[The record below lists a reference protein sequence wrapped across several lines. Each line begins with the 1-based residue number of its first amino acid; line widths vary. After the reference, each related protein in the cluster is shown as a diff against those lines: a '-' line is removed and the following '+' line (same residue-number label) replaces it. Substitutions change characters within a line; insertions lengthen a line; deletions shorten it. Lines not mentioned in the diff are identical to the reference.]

1 MTSAHHPHGS
11 TQVQFAYMRPGSRKA
26 TANSCPENFNPFNI
40 PISLEALKTK
50 KPTDKEQADRDKAAE
65 TQRQI
70 EMIFGGAPQ
79 WPWE

>member
-1 MTSAHHPHGS
+1 
-11 TQVQFAYMRPGSRKA
+11 
-26 TANSCPENFNPFNI
+26 NFNPFNI

-50 KPTDKEQADRDKAAE
+50 NPTVPDKQQADKAAE

-70 EMIFGGAPQ
+70 DMLFGGAPQ